1 MYIPSAYII
10 HHQRKN
16 ASHDESV
23 HHKERFVVF
32 SKGIFV
38 VVEEIREAGRKR
50 RCVCCS
56 SIESALM

>member
-23 HHKERFVVF
+23 HHHKERFVVF

-50 RCVCCS
+50 RCFVVLRS
-56 SIESALM
+56 RAL